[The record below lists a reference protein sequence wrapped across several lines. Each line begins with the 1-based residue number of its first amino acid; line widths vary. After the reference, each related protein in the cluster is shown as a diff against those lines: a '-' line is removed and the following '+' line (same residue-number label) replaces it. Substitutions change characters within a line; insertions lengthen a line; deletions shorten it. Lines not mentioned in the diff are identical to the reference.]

1 MGQCPCCEDQL
12 LRRIHNGELQWFCR
26 SCWQEMPLVSL
37 SCKFEI
43 APPAPSHPQPVSNTL
58 VSAKHLVHRP
68 SLARAN

>member
-12 LRRIHNGELQWFCR
+12 LRRIRSGEIHWFCR

-43 APPAPSHPQPVSNTL
+43 AEPIQPNVSNAL
-58 VSAKHLVHRP
+58 VSAKQLVHHS
-68 SLARAN
+68 SLATAS